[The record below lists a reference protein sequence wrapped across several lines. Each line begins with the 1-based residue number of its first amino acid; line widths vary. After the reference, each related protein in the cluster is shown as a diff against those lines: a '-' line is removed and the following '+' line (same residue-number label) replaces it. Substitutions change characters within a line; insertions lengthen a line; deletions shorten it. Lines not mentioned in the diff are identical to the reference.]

1 MSIRYF
7 HLVDN
12 ETFSNRKQIVDAI
25 IEAENEGSA
34 WCVMADGKIIMVSH
48 DYAVTKR
55 YLDNIWGRYN
65 VANF

>member
-1 MSIRYF
+1 VSIRYF

-34 WCVMADGKIIMVSH
+34 WCVMADRKIVMVSH

-55 YLDNIWGRYN
+55 YLDDIWNSHY